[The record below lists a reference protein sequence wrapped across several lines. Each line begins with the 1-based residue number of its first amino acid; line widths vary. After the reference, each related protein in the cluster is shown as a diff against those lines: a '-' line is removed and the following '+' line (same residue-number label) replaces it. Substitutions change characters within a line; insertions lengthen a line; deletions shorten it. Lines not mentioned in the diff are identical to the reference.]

1 MQRTSPEAASICSAI
16 RKIVADHT
24 PLNDRGAVARDAVS
38 LMDALQTLAHV
49 VETHAER
56 AGDGSHH
63 VPYSALTLAYWSEWS
78 EAYPD
83 RFPEDPAAF
92 LGFVGDTESNVGN
105 YIEKVLI
112 QEGGSK

>member
-24 PLNDRGAVARDAVS
+24 PLDDRGAIARDAVS

-49 VETHAER
+49 AETHAER
-56 AGDGSHH
+56 AEDGSHH

-78 EAYPD
+78 EAYAD
-83 RFPEDPAAF
+83 RFPEDPEAF
-92 LGFVGDTESNVGN
+92 LGFVGDTESSVGN

-112 QEGGSK
+112 PEGGSK